1 MLKYG
6 SDKPDLRNPLI
17 ISELTNIF
25 KNTTFTPFIGSTV
38 RGIKV
43 SNIEKSN
50 SWYKKME
57 EYAKEIGMSGLAYL
71 KVTEENTLKGSLDKY
86 LTDEERN
93 ELFTSLELK
102 INDTLFIVSDKR
114 NVKICWTFK
123 N

>member
-43 SNIEKSN
+43 SNIENLIVGTRKWKSML
-50 SWYKKME
+50 KKSE
-57 EYAKEIGMSGLAYL
+57 WVGL
-71 KVTEENTLKGSLDKY
+71 
-86 LTDEERN
+86 LT
-93 ELFTSLELK
+93 
-102 INDTLFIVSDKR
+102 
-114 NVKICWTFK
+114 
-123 N
+123 

>member
-25 KNTTFTPFIGSTV
+25 KNTTFTPFIGSTI

-57 EYAKEIGMSGLAYL
+57 EYAKEIGLSGLAYL
-71 KVTEENTLKGSLDKY
+71 KVTEENALKGSLDKY
-86 LTDEERN
+86 LTDQERS

-102 INDTLFIVSDKR
+102 PMIHYLL
-114 NVKICWTFK
+114 
-123 N
+123 